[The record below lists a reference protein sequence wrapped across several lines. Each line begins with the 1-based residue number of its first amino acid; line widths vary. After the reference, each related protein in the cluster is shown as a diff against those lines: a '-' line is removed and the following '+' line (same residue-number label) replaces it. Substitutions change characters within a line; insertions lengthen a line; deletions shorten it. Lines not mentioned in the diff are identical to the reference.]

1 MADAKKI
8 TMLSE
13 LPILPDVAN
22 FETVGLALTIS
33 CSHGKPQISL
43 PCFFQGSQDELQSFD
58 PKRCVLRLMKQ
69 IHNRTF

>member
-43 PCFFQGSQDELQSFD
+43 PCFFKDHKMNCNPSILKDAFFG
-58 PKRCVLRLMKQ
+58 
-69 IHNRTF
+69 